1 MTLEMLETNRE
12 HGTISE
18 LSLTMGV
25 KSPKTKI
32 KNREKNTSL
41 IVDNNIEAVNI
52 PNIEFVSP
60 VLNNSNIS

>member
-1 MTLEMLETNRE
+1 
-12 HGTISE
+12 
-18 LSLTMGV
+18 MGV

-41 IVDNNIEAVNI
+41 IVDNNIEAANI

-60 VLNNSNIS
+60 GLNNSNIS